1 MILMLHTSR
10 QTWERRKRRGQTR
23 AWLEVSFLIEAQH
36 PFPSSK
42 RAGIQLNQKL
52 HLLGEV
58 LIPKYLW
65 GKPQVRA
72 PRLELVGLQDSADCF
87 EGNAGHDAIG
97 LELACELGAV
107 PLGQGTPKLI
117 RPFTSQLDHIQ
128 CDLGCKDRRPTRTRP
143 LVQTCYPLF
152 AKAPGPFAYMAFAQA
167 SLPGRGSVTI
177 SLCEQQERTGSSD

>member
-1 MILMLHTSR
+1 L
-10 QTWERRKRRGQTR
+10 QVG
-23 AWLEVSFLIEAQH
+23 FLIEAHH

-42 RAGIQLNQKL
+42 RAARQLNQKL

-58 LIPKYLW
+58 LIPRHLW

-72 PRLELVGLQDSADCF
+72 PRLELVGRQDSADCF

-97 LELACELGAV
+97 LKVAGEFGAV

-128 CDLGCKDRRPTRTRP
+128 CDLGRKDRRPTRTRP
-143 LVQTCYPLF
+143 LVQTCCPLF
-152 AKAPGPFAYMAFAQA
+152 AKAPGPFAHMAFAQA
-167 SLPGRGSVTI
+167 NLPGCGSVTR
-177 SLCEQQERTGSSD
+177 SLCEQQERTGSSEQA